1 MPVEAGCVENMIKR
15 FLFLGIFLGA
25 STCFAAGLP
34 PLTLPAGVG
43 VNIHF
48 TEAQPG
54 ELEQIAAAGCK
65 FVRMDFTWA
74 ATERAPGQFDFS
86 AYDLL
91 VETLRKNGLRALLIL
106 DYSNPLYAE
115 AVSITNPATGQVS
128 REVVSPATPQAIT
141 GFARWAAAAA
151 NHFKGRDV
159 IWEIWNEPNIGF
171 WKPRPNVEDYARLV
185 SSACSAMRAMDSA
198 ATILAPASSEF
209 PWDFL
214 ETFCQ
219 SGVLGFLDGFSVHPY
234 REPSR
239 PPESAGP
246 DYQKLRALLDRP
258 GANRGRRRLPI
269 ISGEW
274 GYSTARNGVSP
285 EVQADYLVRQQ
296 LFNLLNEIPLSI
308 WYDWKNDGTNPADKE
323 HNFGL
328 VTHDRQPKP
337 AYLALQILTR
347 ELAGYRIARR
357 VDTGDERVFV
367 LLMAKS
373 GEPEKLAAWTIGETQ
388 TISLEVETAPG
399 KTARTTA
406 GNIRGETYQP
416 KLKDGKLSLEISGTP
431 QFVTLAD
438 VSLRPMPTSTA
449 PEKK

>member
-1 MPVEAGCVENMIKR
+1 MMKRLSVPVILLSACAG
-15 FLFLGIFLGA
+15 L
-25 STCFAAGLP
+25 AAGLP
-34 PLTLPAGVG
+34 PLTLPEGVG

-48 TEAQPG
+48 TGAQPG

-115 AVSITNPATGQVS
+115 TVSVTNRATGQVRS
-128 REVVSPATPQAIT
+128 ETASPGTPRAIT

-151 NHFKGRDV
+151 QHFKGRDV
-159 IWEIWNEPNIGF
+159 IWEIWNEPNIDF
-171 WKPRPNVEDYARLV
+171 WKPRPKVEDYAMLV
-185 SSACSAMRAMDSA
+185 SSTCSAMRAMDPA

-209 PWDFL
+209 PWEFL
-214 ETFCQ
+214 EKFCQ
-219 SGVLGFLDGFSVHPY
+219 SGALGYLDGFSVHPY

-239 PPESAGP
+239 PPESAGA
-246 DYQKLRALLDRP
+246 DYQKLRTLLDHP
-258 GANRGRRRLPI
+258 GANRGRQRLPI

-274 GYSTARNGVSP
+274 GYSTARGGVSP
-285 EVQADYLVRQQ
+285 EVQADFLVRQQ
-296 LFNLLNEIPLSI
+296 LFNLLHEIPLSI
-308 WYDWKNDGTNPADKE
+308 WYDWKNDGTNPQDKE
-323 HNFGL
+323 HNFGI

-337 AYLALQILTR
+337 AYTALQIMTR

-357 VDTGDERVFV
+357 VDTGNERVFV

-373 GEPEKLAAWTIGETQ
+373 GDSEKLAAWTIGDAE
-388 TISLEVETAPG
+388 TISLAVEVVPG
-399 KTARTTA
+399 KTARP
-406 GNIRGETYQP
+406 GVCNIRGETYQP
-416 KLKDGKLSLEISGTP
+416 KLKDGKLSIEISGTP
-431 QFVTLAD
+431 QFVTLVD
-438 VSLRPMPTSTA
+438 LSLRPSPSGNA